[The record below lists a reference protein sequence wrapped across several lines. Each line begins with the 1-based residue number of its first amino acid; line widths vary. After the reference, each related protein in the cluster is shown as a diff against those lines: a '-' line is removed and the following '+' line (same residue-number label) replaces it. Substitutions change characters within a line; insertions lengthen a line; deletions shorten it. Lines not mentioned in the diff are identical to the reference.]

1 MKTKKGAGRK
11 PQSGNIVL
19 DLGEEAWRARDR
31 QGMSGGAGPSGREH
45 GRPQSGLGRFRP
57 WWAGRREG
65 GGTWE
70 LGRRMMIPE
79 RLETSQALTGA
90 LVGTVGNRVVVRLV
104 PQILGTTS
112 RLAAEA
118 VAFGVGLIPFL
129 AQRNSMTTGVALPGL
144 LFLAG
149 ALSDFA
155 LDAVGLQRPV
165 LAGLGESRRAIG
177 AMESALAARQKLAE
191 IQGRIRQPAPQYGA
205 PQYGAQ
211 QPAYARRMG

>member
-1 MKTKKGAGRK
+1 MNTKKGAGRK

-31 QGMSGGAGPSGREH
+31 RGMSGGATPQGRGY
-45 GRPQSGLGRFRP
+45 GRPQSGLGRFQP

-65 GGTWE
+65 GGGWE

-90 LVGTVGNRVVVRLV
+90 IAGTVGNRIAVRLV

-118 VAFGVGLIPFL
+118 VAFGVGLVPFL
-129 AQRNSMTTGVALPGL
+129 FQRNSMTTGIALPGL

-155 LDAVGLQRPV
+155 LDAVGLPRPV

-177 AMESALAARQKLAE
+177 AMESALAARQKLAD
-191 IQGRIRQPAPQYGA
+191 IQSRMRPPAPQPYA
-205 PQYGAQ
+205 PQQAS
-211 QPAYARRMG
+211 YARYAG